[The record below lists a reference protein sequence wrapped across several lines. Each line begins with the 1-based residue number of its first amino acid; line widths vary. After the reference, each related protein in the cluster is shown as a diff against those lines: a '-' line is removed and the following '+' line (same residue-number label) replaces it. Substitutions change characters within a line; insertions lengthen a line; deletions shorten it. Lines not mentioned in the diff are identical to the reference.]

1 MTSHRTWI
9 LGQGGLARETI
20 QLLNITGKDVNGDS
34 LEFVAAL
41 TAEEEAEILDERGRL
56 VLGIGDAA
64 VRVKLMDSYADH
76 EGLSFAT
83 LVHPRADVGQGTQL
97 GRGVTVTSGC
107 VVTTDVVIEDGV
119 LLNLCSTVGHDAI
132 LGRGT
137 VINPGV
143 NVSGSVRIG
152 AGVLVGTGATILQGL
167 NVGDGATIGAGAVVT
182 KDVPPGVVVAGVPAK
197 ALAR

>member
-9 LGQGGLARETI
+9 LGQGGLARETL
-20 QLLNITGKDVNGDS
+20 QLLNITGKDVNGES

-41 TAEEEAEILDERGRL
+41 TAEEEAEIGHEQGRL
-56 VLGIGDAA
+56 ILGIGDAG
-64 VRVKLMDSYADH
+64 VRVKLLDSYADH
-76 EGLSFAT
+76 DTLSFAT
-83 LVHPRADVGQGTQL
+83 IVHPRADVGQGTQL
-97 GRGVTVTSGC
+97 GRGVTITSGC

-119 LLNLCSTVGHDAI
+119 LLNLCSTVGHD
-132 LGRGT
+132 
-137 VINPGV
+137 VNPGV

-167 NVGDGATIGAGAVVT
+167 TVGHGATIGAGAVVT

-197 ALAR
+197 ALGR